1 MESERKEEFCL
12 AYLQVG
18 RELHWDG
25 EELLRLDHVVLAK
38 VGQQALVVNLQA
50 VGLLDHLIN
59 RGLCLLNKGVRE
71 SELRTNRKKKKKQKN
86 KNKKQ
91 RKRKARRG
99 YFHDGGK
106 LVRSIGAGLQ

>member
-71 SELRTNRKKKKKQKN
+71 SELRTNRKKKKKQKKQ

-91 RKRKARRG
+91 KQKTKKKESKKRI
-99 YFHDGGK
+99 F
-106 LVRSIGAGLQ
+106 S